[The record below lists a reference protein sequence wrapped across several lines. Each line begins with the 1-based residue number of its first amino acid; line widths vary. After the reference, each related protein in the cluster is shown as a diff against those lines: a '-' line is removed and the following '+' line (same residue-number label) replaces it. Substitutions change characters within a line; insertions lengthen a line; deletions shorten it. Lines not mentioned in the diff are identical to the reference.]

1 MSPEQLQ
8 SFLALG
14 LGFAVAGLLATG
26 YQYLT
31 EQPASFRLISRG
43 PHHRALATLPFV
55 MFAAPFIIMRNTIRA
70 RRLAA
75 RRFEI
80 VMLETILAGLWSLM
94 SGTLVLMLLAAVGQ
108 FFT

>member
-1 MSPEQLQ
+1 MSPEELQ

-43 PHHRALATLPFV
+43 PHHRALAALPFV

-75 RRFEI
+75 WRFEV